1 MKKRPWKSSLT
12 AIMLGAMIVQGG
24 TAVWAADAVPTA
36 PVSAPTVN
44 YGLTSDIRAAVK
56 SVAVTPTATGSQL
69 AVTVR
74 LYNGGVTQNRVP
86 EHELRVQTSGGV
98 SYTLKPSGTNK
109 ESLQPKEIGEL
120 VYMTAVDTKEIGTID
135 QLSFVNVDVYSY
147 PKVEKT
153 LLAMPT
159 NSVWYGAMG
168 SAALQNLT
176 NVAWGQSFLIPGV
189 NSGLTYTAIEASM
202 QNTTAG
208 RVAVVTVLASNPGTG
223 RETVP
228 AFRLD
233 AQSETK
239 NYEGKRAEVDAVT
252 LEAGEQKY
260 IHFAIPVENG
270 VTLSNLVVLSTDNF
284 VTKGATDPATAA
296 TTVATGKLAIA
307 WPKQQGSTT
316 AVPYTVGQP
325 IAFDALTKVV
335 DKSTQVSLMELHLHE
350 NPGEG
355 FKTAVAKFK
364 LTNTSTTPVALP
376 AFMSE
381 LVSTQGLTYQGSRQA
396 NVTEMMNP
404 GLSYVVSYSY
414 IVPQSEAG
422 TSFSLKLLDA
432 VAAAPYTTTIAALQ
446 TDLQQE
452 ETDSTISL
460 YPFDLKFNDVTVNSI
475 TTPQLT
481 YTYKVRLDLGIE
493 QKENVVVDNNFSK
506 LRFEIVDSAGRVI
519 GSKDAAFTGDN
530 KLISGVQTL
539 DASNITTDQ
548 FSYPFTV
555 NVYET
560 IETANGTAKRLLK
573 VIK

>member
-1 MKKRPWKSSLT
+1 MKKRPWKNSLT

-24 TAVWAADAVPTA
+24 TAVWAADAAPTA
-36 PVSAPTVN
+36 PVSSPSVN

-86 EHELRVQTSGGV
+86 EHELRVQTSTGV

-147 PKVEKT
+147 PKVETT

-159 NSVWYGAMG
+159 TSVWYGATG
-168 SAALQNLT
+168 SAALQSLSNI
-176 NVAWGQSFLIPGV
+176 AWGQSFSIPGV

-228 AFRLD
+228 AFRMD

-239 NYEGKRAEVDAVT
+239 NYEGKRAEVEPVT

-270 VTLSNLVVLSTDNF
+270 VTLSDLVVLSTDNY
-284 VTKGATDPATAA
+284 VPKGGTDAA
-296 TTVATGKLAIA
+296 TLATGKLAIA
-307 WPKQQGSTT
+307 WPKEQGTST
-316 AVPYTVGQP
+316 AVPYTIGQP

-355 FKTAVAKFK
+355 YKTAVAKFK
-364 LTNTSTTPVALP
+364 LTNTSTTPIALP
-376 AFMSE
+376 AFASE
-381 LVSTQGLTYQGSRQA
+381 LVSTQGLTYQGARQA
-396 NVTEMMNP
+396 NVTQMMNP

-414 IVPQSEAG
+414 IVPQSETG
-422 TSFSLKLLDA
+422 TSFSLKLLDS
-432 VAAAPYTTTIAALQ
+432 VAASPYTTTIAALQ

-452 ETDSTISL
+452 DTDSTISL
-460 YPFDLKFNDVTVNSI
+460 YPFDLKFNDVTVNSV

-506 LRFEIVDSAGRVI
+506 LRFEIVDNAGRVI
-519 GSKDAAFTGDN
+519 GSKDAAFNGDN

>member
-12 AIMLGAMIVQGG
+12 VIMLGALIVQGG
-24 TAVWAADAVPTA
+24 TTVWAADAAPTA

-86 EHELRVQTSGGV
+86 EHELRVQTSSGV
-98 SYTLKPSGTNK
+98 SYTLKPSGSNK

-168 SAALQNLT
+168 SAAIQSLDNM
-176 NVAWGQSFLIPGV
+176 AWGQSFLIPGV
-189 NSGLTYTAIEASM
+189 NSGLTYTAVEASM

-208 RVAVVTVLASNPGTG
+208 RVAVVTVLASNPGAG

-228 AFRLD
+228 AFRVD

-239 NYEGKRAEVDAVT
+239 NYEGKRSEVEAVT
-252 LEAGEQKY
+252 LEAGEKKY

-284 VTKGATDPATAA
+284 VPKGGTEAA
-296 TTVATGKLAIA
+296 TLATGKLAIA
-307 WPKQQGSTT
+307 WPKEQGSGSST
-316 AVPYTVGQP
+316 AVPYTIGQP

-364 LTNTSTTPVALP
+364 LTNTSTTPIALP

-381 LVSTQGLTYQGSRQA
+381 LVSTQGLTYQGARQA

-422 TSFSLKLLDA
+422 TNFSLKLLDA

-460 YPFDLKFNDVTVNSI
+460 YPFDLKFNDVTVNSV

-506 LRFEIVDSAGRVI
+506 LRFEIVDNAGRVI
-519 GSKDAAFTGDN
+519 GSKDASFAGDN

-560 IETANGTAKRLLK
+560 IETASGTAKRLLK

>member
-24 TAVWAADAVPTA
+24 TAVWAADSAPA
-36 PVSAPTVN
+36 PVATPTVN

-56 SVAVTPTATGSQL
+56 SVAVTPTASGSQL

-86 EHELRVQTSGGV
+86 EHELRVQTSTGV
-98 SYTLKPSGTNK
+98 SYTLKPSGSNK
-109 ESLQPKEIGEL
+109 EALQPKEIGEL

-147 PKVEKT
+147 PKLETT

-159 NSVWYGAMG
+159 KSVWYGGTG
-168 SAALQNLT
+168 SAALQNLD
-176 NVAWGQSFLIPGV
+176 NLAWGQSFSIPGV
-189 NSGLTYTAIEASM
+189 NSGLTYSAVEASM
-202 QNTTAG
+202 QNTTTG
-208 RVAVVTVLASNPGTG
+208 RVAVVTVLASNPGAG

-228 AFRLD
+228 SFRMD

-239 NYEGKRAEVDAVT
+239 NYEGKRSEAEPVT
-252 LEAGEQKY
+252 LEAGEKKY

-270 VTLSNLVVLSTDNF
+270 VTLSNLVVLSTDTF
-284 VTKGATDPATAA
+284 VPKGGTEAA
-296 TTVATGKLAIA
+296 TLATGKLAIA
-307 WPKQQGSTT
+307 WPKEQGSST
-316 AVPYTVGQP
+316 AVPYTIGQP

-364 LTNTSTTPVALP
+364 LTNTSTTPIALP

-414 IVPQSEAG
+414 IVPQSETG

-460 YPFDLKFNDVTVNSI
+460 YPFDLKFNDVTVNSV

-481 YTYKVRLDLGIE
+481 YSYKVRLDLDIK
-493 QKENVVVDNNFSK
+493 QNENVVVDNNFSK

-560 IETANGTAKRLLK
+560 IETASGTAKRLLK

>member
-24 TAVWAADAVPTA
+24 TAVWAADAAPTA

-74 LYNGGVTQNRVP
+74 LYNGGATQNRVP
-86 EHELRVQTSGGV
+86 EHELRVQTSSGV

-159 NSVWYGAMG
+159 NSVWYGALG
-168 SAALQNLT
+168 SAALQNLG
-176 NVAWGQSFLIPGV
+176 NIAWGQSFLIPGV

-208 RVAVVTVLASNPGTG
+208 RVAVVTVLASNPGAG

-228 AFRLD
+228 AFRMD

-239 NYEGKRAEVDAVT
+239 NYEGKRAEVEAVT
-252 LEAGEQKY
+252 LEAGEKKY

-284 VTKGATDPATAA
+284 VPKGGTEAA
-296 TTVATGKLAIA
+296 TLATGKLAIA
-307 WPKQQGSTT
+307 WPKEQGSST
-316 AVPYTVGQP
+316 AVPYTIGQP

-396 NVTEMMNP
+396 SVTEMMNP

-414 IVPQSEAG
+414 IVPQSEEG

-560 IETANGTAKRLLK
+560 IETASGTAKRLLK

>member
-1 MKKRPWKSSLT
+1 MKKRPWKNSLT

-24 TAVWAADAVPTA
+24 TAVWAADAAPTA
-36 PVSAPTVN
+36 PVSAPSVN

-86 EHELRVQTSGGV
+86 EHELRVQTSSGV

-159 NSVWYGAMG
+159 NSVWYGATG
-168 SAALQNLT
+168 SAALQSLANI
-176 NVAWGQSFLIPGV
+176 AWGQSFSIPGV

-223 RETVP
+223 REAVP
-228 AFRLD
+228 AFRMD

-239 NYEGKRAEVDAVT
+239 HYEGKRAEVEPVT

-270 VTLSNLVVLSTDNF
+270 VTLSNLVVLSTDNY
-284 VTKGATDPATAA
+284 VPKGGTDAA
-296 TTVATGKLAIA
+296 TLATGKLAVA
-307 WPKQQGSTT
+307 WPKEQGTST
-316 AVPYTVGQP
+316 AVPYTIGQP

-355 FKTAVAKFK
+355 YKTAVAKFK
-364 LTNTSTTPVALP
+364 LTNTSTTPIALP
-376 AFMSE
+376 AFASE
-381 LVSTQGLTYQGSRQA
+381 LVSRQGLTYQGARQA
-396 NVTEMMNP
+396 NVTQMMNP

-414 IVPQSEAG
+414 IVPQSETG
-422 TSFSLKLLDA
+422 TSFSMKLLDS

-452 ETDSTISL
+452 DTDSTISL
-460 YPFDLKFNDVTVNSI
+460 YPFDLKFNDVTVNSV

-506 LRFEIVDSAGRVI
+506 LRFEIVDNAGRVI
-519 GSKDAAFTGDN
+519 GSKDAAFNGDN

>member
-1 MKKRPWKSSLT
+1 MKKRPWKNSLT

-24 TAVWAADAVPTA
+24 TAVWAADAAPTA
-36 PVSAPTVN
+36 PVSSPSVN

-86 EHELRVQTSGGV
+86 EHELRVQTSSGV

-147 PKVEKT
+147 PKVETT

-159 NSVWYGAMG
+159 TSVWYGATG
-168 SAALQNLT
+168 SAALQSLS
-176 NVAWGQSFLIPGV
+176 NVAWGQSFSIPGV

-228 AFRLD
+228 AFRMD

-239 NYEGKRAEVDAVT
+239 NYEGKRAEVEPVT

-270 VTLSNLVVLSTDNF
+270 VTLSDLVVLSTDNY
-284 VTKGATDPATAA
+284 VPKGGTDAA
-296 TTVATGKLAIA
+296 TLATGKLAIV
-307 WPKQQGSTT
+307 WPKEQGTST
-316 AVPYTVGQP
+316 AVPYTIGQP

-355 FKTAVAKFK
+355 YKTAVAKFK
-364 LTNTSTTPVALP
+364 LTNTSTTPIALP
-376 AFMSE
+376 AFASE
-381 LVSTQGLTYQGSRQA
+381 LVSTQGLTYQGARQA
-396 NVTEMMNP
+396 NVTQMMNP

-414 IVPQSEAG
+414 IVPQSETG
-422 TSFSLKLLDA
+422 TSFSLKLLDS
-432 VAAAPYTTTIAALQ
+432 VAASPYTTTIAALQ

-452 ETDSTISL
+452 DTDSTISL
-460 YPFDLKFNDVTVNSI
+460 YPFDLKFNDVTVNSV

-506 LRFEIVDSAGRVI
+506 LRFEIVDNAGRVI
-519 GSKDAAFTGDN
+519 GSKDAAFNGDN

>member
-1 MKKRPWKSSLT
+1 MKKRPWKNSLT

-24 TAVWAADAVPTA
+24 TAVWAADAAPTA
-36 PVSAPTVN
+36 PVSAPSVN

-86 EHELRVQTSGGV
+86 EHELRVQTSSGV

-159 NSVWYGAMG
+159 NSVWYGATG
-168 SAALQNLT
+168 SAALQSLANI
-176 NVAWGQSFLIPGV
+176 AWGQSFSIPGV

-228 AFRLD
+228 AFRMD

-239 NYEGKRAEVDAVT
+239 NYEGKRAEVEPVT

-270 VTLSNLVVLSTDNF
+270 VTLSNLVVLSTDNY
-284 VTKGATDPATAA
+284 VPKGGTDAA
-296 TTVATGKLAIA
+296 TLATGKLAVA
-307 WPKQQGSTT
+307 WPKEQGTST
-316 AVPYTVGQP
+316 AVPYTIGQP

-355 FKTAVAKFK
+355 YKTAVAKFK
-364 LTNTSTTPVALP
+364 LTNTSTTPIALP
-376 AFMSE
+376 AFASE
-381 LVSTQGLTYQGSRQA
+381 LVSRQGLTYQGARQA
-396 NVTEMMNP
+396 NVTQMMNP

-414 IVPQSEAG
+414 IVPQSETG
-422 TSFSLKLLDA
+422 TSFSMKLLDS

-452 ETDSTISL
+452 DTDSTISL
-460 YPFDLKFNDVTVNSI
+460 YPFDLKFNDVTVNSV

-506 LRFEIVDSAGRVI
+506 LRFEIVDNAGRVI
-519 GSKDAAFTGDN
+519 GSKDAAFNGDN

>member
-1 MKKRPWKSSLT
+1 M
-12 AIMLGAMIVQGG
+12 
-24 TAVWAADAVPTA
+24 
-36 PVSAPTVN
+36 
-44 YGLTSDIRAAVK
+44 
-56 SVAVTPTATGSQL
+56 
-69 AVTVR
+69 
-74 LYNGGVTQNRVP
+74 
-86 EHELRVQTSGGV
+86 
-98 SYTLKPSGTNK
+98 
-109 ESLQPKEIGEL
+109 
-120 VYMTAVDTKEIGTID
+120 
-135 QLSFVNVDVYSY
+135 
-147 PKVEKT
+147 
-153 LLAMPT
+153 
-159 NSVWYGAMG
+159 
-168 SAALQNLT
+168 
-176 NVAWGQSFLIPGV
+176 
-189 NSGLTYTAIEASM
+189 
-202 QNTTAG
+202 
-208 RVAVVTVLASNPGTG
+208 
-223 RETVP
+223 
-228 AFRLD
+228 
-233 AQSETK
+233 
-239 NYEGKRAEVDAVT
+239 
-252 LEAGEQKY
+252 
-260 IHFAIPVENG
+260 
-270 VTLSNLVVLSTDNF
+270 TLSNLVVLSTDNF
-284 VTKGATDPATAA
+284 VPKGGTEAA
-296 TTVATGKLAIA
+296 TLATGKLAIA
-307 WPKQQGSTT
+307 WPKEQGSGSST
-316 AVPYTVGQP
+316 AVPYTIGQP

-364 LTNTSTTPVALP
+364 LTNTSTTPIALP

-381 LVSTQGLTYQGSRQA
+381 LVSTQGLTYQGARQA

-422 TSFSLKLLDA
+422 TNFSLKLLDA

-460 YPFDLKFNDVTVNSI
+460 YPFDLKFNDVTVNSV

-506 LRFEIVDSAGRVI
+506 LRFEIVDNAGRVI
-519 GSKDAAFTGDN
+519 GSKDASFAGDN

-560 IETANGTAKRLLK
+560 IETASGTAKRLLK

>member
-24 TAVWAADAVPTA
+24 TAVWAADAAPTA

-86 EHELRVQTSGGV
+86 EHELRVQTSSGV

-153 LLAMPT
+153 LLAIPT

-168 SAALQNLT
+168 SAALQNLG
-176 NVAWGQSFLIPGV
+176 NIAWGQSFLIPGV

-208 RVAVVTVLASNPGTG
+208 RVAVVTVLASNPGAG

-228 AFRLD
+228 AFRMD

-239 NYEGKRAEVDAVT
+239 NYEGKRAEVEAVT
-252 LEAGEQKY
+252 LEAGEKKY

-284 VTKGATDPATAA
+284 VPKGGTEAA
-296 TTVATGKLAIA
+296 TLATGKLAIA
-307 WPKQQGSTT
+307 WPKEQGSST

-364 LTNTSTTPVALP
+364 LTNTSTTPIALP

-396 NVTEMMNP
+396 SVTEMMNP

-414 IVPQSEAG
+414 IVPQSEEG

-446 TDLQQE
+446 TDVQQE

-460 YPFDLKFNDVTVNSI
+460 YPFDLKFNDVTVNSV

-560 IETANGTAKRLLK
+560 IETASGTAKRLLK